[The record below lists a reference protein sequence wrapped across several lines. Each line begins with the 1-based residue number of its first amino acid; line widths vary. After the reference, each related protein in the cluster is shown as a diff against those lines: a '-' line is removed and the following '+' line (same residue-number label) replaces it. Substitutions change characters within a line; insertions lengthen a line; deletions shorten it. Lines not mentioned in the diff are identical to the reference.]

1 MMERMKK
8 VFALLLCLG
17 LLSGCI
23 CDAAAGDDDP
33 LSKFM
38 IHHGSR
44 DSKKIAITVDDC
56 YKTAT
61 EWIEA
66 DVELCKQ
73 YGIAMTFFPLVYTG
87 CLEEKYRDMWQS
99 ALDCG
104 CELGTH
110 TYSHLKIS
118 NRDVWGI
125 IGALAHAQEATD
137 KTLGYHYEIRWL
149 RVPGGSIGDGKKLT
163 EQQAINAI
171 KKYGF
176 DHIVHW
182 DVSETKNL
190 EKALNDVQNGSI
202 LLFHAKKKDT
212 HFLEKL
218 IPELKD
224 RGFEMVTLSEMFC
237 FPPPETSDELYVYD
251 KEQFRKKE

>member
-73 YGIAMTFFPLVYTG
+73 Y
-87 CLEEKYRDMWQS
+87 
-99 ALDCG
+99 
-104 CELGTH
+104 
-110 TYSHLKIS
+110 
-118 NRDVWGI
+118 
-125 IGALAHAQEATD
+125 ATS
-137 KTLGYHYEIRWL
+137 E
-149 RVPGGSIGDGKKLT
+149 
-163 EQQAINAI
+163 
-171 KKYGF
+171 
-176 DHIVHW
+176 
-182 DVSETKNL
+182 DVSF
-190 EKALNDVQNGSI
+190 VNGVLRAYLRAGEGSCS
-202 LLFHAKKKDT
+202 T
-212 HFLEKL
+212 
-218 IPELKD
+218 
-224 RGFEMVTLSEMFC
+224 SE
-237 FPPPETSDELYVYD
+237 
-251 KEQFRKKE
+251 